1 MVCHMNIKD
10 QYKNYLAEYNLYNNI
25 TTRLADEISK
35 EIDAEILKTL
45 IDLTSSKKYN
55 EDKRAI

>member
-1 MVCHMNIKD
+1 MNIKD
-10 QYKNYLAEYNLYNNI
+10 QYKNYLSEYNLYNNI